1 MLVGKTYSGDFP
13 NNKQRQNRGEQ
24 EQFLMKNAHEPII
37 KEEVYDRVQAEMQRR
52 SNTEVVNGKT
62 KRKDTHYSSKQ
73 EKQE

>member
-1 MLVGKTYSGDFP
+1 MVGKTYSGDFP
-13 NNKQRQNRGEQ
+13 NNKQRQNRDEQ

-37 KEEVYDRVQAEMQRR
+37 KEEMYDQAQTEMQRR
-52 SNTEVVNGKT
+52 SNTEAVNGKT